1 MNLAS
6 ETTPPCLLFL
16 SLPVVSPQAP
26 PLHSPLTRW
35 STNGNRDQ
43 LSQRY
48 IILAKTSLPDAVPSK
63 LTLSGVVSRSSLHV
77 DRTVLTWTQT
87 QQRESQWQLE
97 GLPEAANAIGDT
109 RQNDRDGST
118 HTSANSLR
126 VISSRRSIPGKIWM
140 PTNQIKST
148 SACAHASRELR
159 TRALQASRGTVYK
172 ESWVAYRAIQVRVS

>member
-1 MNLAS
+1 M
-6 ETTPPCLLFL
+6 
-16 SLPVVSPQAP
+16 QAP

-43 LSQRY
+43 LSQHYNPCQNLVPRCR
-48 IILAKTSLPDAVPSK
+48 AFKTYSLWRGFSFQPTRRPNS
-63 LTLSGVVSRSSLHV
+63 V
-77 DRTVLTWTQT
+77 DMDSNTTEGEPVA
-87 QQRESQWQLE
+87 E
-97 GLPEAANAIGDT
+97 GLPEAANAIGDS

-118 HTSANSLR
+118 LTTANSSR

-159 TRALQASRGTVYK
+159 TRALQASLG
-172 ESWVAYRAIQVRVS
+172 I